1 MADSTPPPGGRHGA
15 GTYQMLWDCKYCGTE
30 KLLGVTHRHCPNCGA
45 AQDPAW
51 RYFPAEEDMVAV
63 ENHKYFGADKICPAC
78 SQPNSAAN
86 TYCTEC
92 GADLATGKTA
102 ELQAERVIGTGR
114 ADADTRRDVVKDQ
127 FVAEMQRVQ
136 AEAPRRA
143 FLGMRKKEWLIIG
156 GVALLAV
163 CVIAAVFALTYRK
176 DTSGQVSALTWQ
188 RTIEIQDYQPRA
200 GSGWD
205 ETVPVDAYGQTCD
218 RRERG
223 ERQVPDGSH
232 EECRDVDQGDGSFRR
247 ECRTVQDYRKET
259 IYDMWCTYTV
269 DRWDYKRKA
278 SASGTGKS
286 PPPDWPQVTLA
297 SGTGRY
303 GAERAG
309 KQHETYTVVVHDDG
323 GDTHECSFE
332 SQAVWDQ
339 YEVGMAVTLK
349 LYITGGADCDSLAVA
364 E

>member
-1 MADSTPPPGGRHGA
+1 MSDRHGA
-15 GTYQMLWDCKYCGTE
+15 GTYQMLWDCRFCGTE

-63 ENHKYFGADKICPAC
+63 EDHKYVGADKICPAC

-102 ELQAERVIGTGR
+102 DLQAERVIGTGR

-136 AEAPRRA
+136 AQTPRSA
-143 FLGMRKKEWLIIG
+143 FLGLRTKEWGIIG
-156 GVALLAV
+156 GVVVLAAI
-163 CVIAAVFALTYRK
+163 VITAVFAFTYRQ
-176 DTSGQVSALTWQ
+176 DASGQVSALTWQ
-188 RTIEIQDYQPRA
+188 RTVEIQDYQPYA
-200 GSGWD
+200 KSGWD
-205 ETVPVDAYGQTCD
+205 ETVPADAYGQTCD

-223 ERQVPDGSH
+223 KRQVPDGSH
-232 EECRDVDQGDGSFRR
+232 QECKDVDQGDGSFRR
-247 ECRTVQDYRKET
+247 ECKTVQDYSEEPV
-259 IYDMWCTYTV
+259 YDQWCTYTV

-278 SASGTGKS
+278 STSGEGKS

-297 SGTGRY
+297 SGSGRY
-303 GAERAG
+303 GEERVGAR
-309 KQHETYTVVVHDDG
+309 HETYTVVVRDDG
-323 GDTHECSFE
+323 GETHECAFE
-332 SQAVWDQ
+332 DQSTWDQ
-339 YEVGMAVTLK
+339 YEVGTAVTLK
-349 LYITGGADCDSLAVA
+349 LYITGGADCDSLAIK